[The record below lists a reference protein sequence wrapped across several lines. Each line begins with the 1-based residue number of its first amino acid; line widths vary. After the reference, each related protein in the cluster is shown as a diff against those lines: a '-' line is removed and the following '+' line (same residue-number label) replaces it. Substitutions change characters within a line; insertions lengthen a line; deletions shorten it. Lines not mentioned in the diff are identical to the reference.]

1 MDDIFFLSFSLT
13 LSISSFPLF
22 RRQEEGLNGG
32 KD

>member
-1 MDDIFFLSFSLT
+1 MDDIFFLSLS